1 MTTPPL
7 TYNDYTM
14 HDRRPQRMKGEICM
28 IHNLTVDEF
37 DSFVSGDMPAIVDFW
52 APWCGPCRAMG
63 PMIEEIAQKYEGRIT
78 VGKVNV
84 DDERRLAQK
93 FKIFSIPTVLMFS
106 KGEAKKRITGLVPM
120 DELTSAADELL

>member
-1 MTTPPL
+1 
-7 TYNDYTM
+7 
-14 HDRRPQRMKGEICM
+14 M

-84 DDERRLAQK
+84 DDERRLAHK